1 MNILTSKR
9 PIGQIRRSP
18 CTILAVAGRQRSPI
32 YRELDTICQGQ
43 ISSALR
49 QARFKGECGDHLLIA
64 LPERIHQTILV
75 VGLGKLSALSRMAYI
90 KAMRVA
96 AAELIRYDPRTA
108 LFCLPSIP
116 RWKNQETWVFR
127 CLALELQNTAYHY
140 SKTLSKKPKRQL
152 KNCTLMVNADQL
164 ESASLAVSQAQAIHS
179 GMSLTR
185 ELGNLPPNMCTPADL
200 AGQARALGRR
210 SKQTQVR
217 ILEEKGIA
225 RLGMGAF
232 LAVSQGSA
240 NPGRLICLHYKG
252 GQAREKPI
260 ALVGKGITFDTG
272 GISIKP
278 SAAMD
283 EMKFDM
289 CGAATVLGVM
299 SACIDLRLPI
309 NVVGVLACAENMP
322 GGGAARPGD
331 VVKTMSGQTVE
342 ILNTDAEGRLVLC
355 DTLTYAAR
363 YKPKTIIDIATL
375 TGACVVALGHEAS
388 GVMGND
394 QALVDKLLKAGQKT
408 GDRAWQLPLWEE
420 YQSQLDSNF
429 ADIANIG
436 GRWAGAITAGCF
448 LARFSKEHSWA
459 HLDIAGTAWHSGGK
473 KKGATGRPVPLL
485 VEFLLSQLDAAGG
498 APQRAN

>member
-1 MNILTSKR
+1 MKILLSTRSLN
-9 PIGQIRRSP
+9 QIRQSA
-18 CTILAVAGRQRSPI
+18 CTLIAVAGKQRSPI
-32 YRELDTICQGQ
+32 YRQLDELCQGQ
-43 ISSALR
+43 LSVALQ
-49 QARFKGECGDHLLIA
+49 QARFQAKRDQHILIT
-64 LPERIHQTILV
+64 LPEQTHQAIIV
-75 VGLGKLSALSRMAYI
+75 VGLGRLSTLSRMDFI
-90 KAMRVA
+90 KAARNA
-96 AAELIRYDPRTA
+96 ATSLLKYDPRTA
-108 LFCLPSIP
+108 LCCFPAIP
-116 RWKNQETWVFR
+116 RWDSKEAWSLR
-127 CLALELQNTAYHY
+127 CLAVELQNAAYRY
-140 SKTLSKKPKRQL
+140 SKTLSKTPRRQL
-152 KNCTLMVNADQL
+152 QSCTLLIDKKQL
-164 ESASLAVSQAQAIHS
+164 PRAQHAVHQAQAIHS

-185 ELGNLPPNMCTPADL
+185 ELGNLPANLCTPADL
-200 AGQARALGRR
+200 AQRARALGRR
-210 SKQTQVR
+210 SKQLQVR
-217 ILEEKGIA
+217 VLEEASIA

-232 LAVSQGSA
+232 VAVSQGSA
-240 NPGRLICLHYKG
+240 NTGRLICLHYKG
-252 GQAREKPI
+252 GKAREQPI

-299 SACIDLRLPI
+299 SACIQLRLPI
-309 NVVGVLACAENMP
+309 NLVGLLACAENMP
-322 GGGAARPGD
+322 GGGATRPGD

-355 DTLTYAAR
+355 DALTYASR
-363 YKPKTIIDIATL
+363 YKPKIIIDIATL

-388 GVMGND
+388 GIMGNK
-394 QALVDKLLKAGQKT
+394 QALIDQLLKAGEKI

-436 GRWAGAITAGCF
+436 GRWGGTITAACF
-448 LARFSKEHSWA
+448 LSRFVRAYDWA

-485 VEFLLSQLDAAGG
+485 IEFLLAQTAAT
-498 APQRAN
+498 QTTNH